1 MKATFKPL
9 ALAAAVAAVSAGS
22 ASVTAQDDAG
32 TLATLGD
39 FAIIP
44 YYTVQENWVTGFH
57 VTNTSADTQVV
68 KFRFRRATDSEDVLD
83 FNLVLSPFDVWVG
96 NVKSL
101 DGVATV
107 QTTDNSCTVPD
118 RLRTTGSQAILV
130 TEDSQEGY
138 IEVIGMGAADSTQPI
153 SVAALHAAGTPADC
167 AAVAS
172 NFFVAAQEAEG
183 FSGAATTP
191 AGGATSTY
199 TDTPDA
205 LKVSYFIR
213 DDASGIEFGGSAVHI
228 ADFSDAPMIT
238 HQQFGLESFAL
249 DAAALDG
256 WDFPDV
262 NGSGATAANRGLFD
276 SVVRKPLGALSVIN
290 DWSYNA
296 ATGAATDWVV
306 TLPGQYAMQ
315 DFYNQTASGDF
326 RDLPVTADFKVFD
339 REEAGAVPGGL
350 GFSPAPAG
358 DIVSLTN
365 EVNVVSW
372 GPENVPSVLKSAVE
386 GSQLRVDPSAAG
398 IVNTNGW
405 ASLAITPASSKVQ
418 SVCDHAA
425 GAAGACTPVV
435 NTAVPAIGFV
445 AWQRTFADASK
456 NYGRLIE
463 HSFTVSSSS

>member
-22 ASVTAQDDAG
+22 ASVTAQDSAG

-68 KFRFRRATDSEDVLD
+68 KFRFRRAADSEDVLD

-96 NVKSL
+96 NVKSV

-118 RLRTTGSQAILV
+118 SLRTTGSQPILV
-130 TEDSQEGY
+130 TEGSQEGY
-138 IEVIGMGAADSTQPI
+138 IEVIGMASAAVSEPI
-153 SVAALHAAGTPADC
+153 GVASLHAAGTPANC
-167 AAVAS
+167 VEVES
-172 NFFVAAQEAEG
+172 NFFVAAQPG
-183 FSGAATTP
+183 FPGDSTT
-191 AGGATSTY
+191 GGAGVSTY
-199 TDTPDA
+199 ADTGNV

-228 ADFSDAPMIT
+228 ADFSSVPMIT
-238 HQQFGLESFAL
+238 HQQYGLESFATIG
-249 DAAALDG
+249 ATALDG

-262 NGSGATAANRGLFD
+262 NGSGAGAGYRTAFD
-276 SVVRKPLGALSVIN
+276 DVVRPLLGATSIIN

-326 RDLPVTADFKVFD
+326 RDLPVTAVFNVYD
-339 REEAGAVPGGL
+339 REEAGAIPGGL

-358 DIVSLTN
+358 DIVTLKN
-365 EVNVVSW
+365 EVNVVTW
-372 GPENVPSVLKSAVE
+372 GPDTIPAVLDSAVE
-386 GSQLRVDPSAAG
+386 DSQLRVDPSVSG
-398 IVNTNGW
+398 IANTTGW
-405 ASLAITPASSKVQ
+405 ASLAITPAANVDGQ
-418 SVCDHAA
+418 QICDHAS
-425 GAAGACTPVV
+425 GAPDNCEPVE